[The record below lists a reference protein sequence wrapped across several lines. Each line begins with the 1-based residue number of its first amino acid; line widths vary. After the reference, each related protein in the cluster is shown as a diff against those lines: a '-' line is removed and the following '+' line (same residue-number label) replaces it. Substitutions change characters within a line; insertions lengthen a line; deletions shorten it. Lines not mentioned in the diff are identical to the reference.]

1 MHSLIDPLLLLWIPI
16 AVLPLAGAY
25 LFLVRRRA
33 LGFLETAVLIAVM
46 SLALIGFGVM
56 SLRTYGWAVFVAL
69 PFFIGF
75 GSVLLYGRNAPA
87 RPFRQYLAVASSA
100 LAFTGAGLLLFAMEG
115 AICLIMAAPLA
126 FVLTLLGVALGAS
139 LQPRFGK
146 SLSAPAAF
154 LCLLMTAPLLM
165 GAEAAAPRQAPTY
178 EVSTSMVIQAPPE
191 VIWKYVVVLPDL
203 AGPEEWIFRAGVAHP
218 VRTEIDG
225 SGAGVSR
232 RCILSTGP
240 MPETIEVWDEPR
252 LLRFKVLHSPPSMRE
267 LSPWGAIHPPHL
279 EGFYVS
285 KRGQFRLVP
294 LSGGRTLVVGTSW
307 YQHGLYPAGYWRLW
321 SDWVVH
327 QVHLRVLKGIKC
339 FSEKE
344 ALKQCSGRPNIV

>member
-1 MHSLIDPLLLLWIPI
+1 MHSLIDPSLLPWILIP
-16 AVLPLAGAY
+16 VLALAGAY
-25 LFLVRRRA
+25 LYLVRRRA
-33 LGFLETAVLIAVM
+33 LGFLETVVLIAAV

-56 SLRTYGWAVFVAL
+56 SLRTYGWAVFVAV

-75 GSVLLYGRNAPA
+75 GSVLLYGRNTPA
-87 RPFRQYLAVASSA
+87 RSFGKYLAVASSA
-100 LAFTGAGLLLFAMEG
+100 LVFVGAGLLLLAMEG
-115 AICLIMAAPLA
+115 AICLLMAAPLA
-126 FVLTLLGVALGAS
+126 FLLTLLGVALGFG
-139 LQPRFGK
+139 LRPRVGK

-154 LCLLMTAPLLM
+154 LLLLMATPLLM
-165 GAEAAAPRQAPTY
+165 GAEAATPRQAPTY

-191 VIWKYVVVLPDL
+191 VIWKHVVVLPEL

-252 LLRFKVLHSPPSMRE
+252 LLRFKVLHSPPPMRE

-294 LSGGRTLVVGTSW
+294 LSAGRTLVVGTSW
-307 YQHGLYPAGYWRLW
+307 YQHGLYPAAYWRLW

-327 QVHLRVLKGIKC
+327 QVHLRVLKGIKRL
-339 FSEKE
+339 SEE
-344 ALKQCSGRPNIV
+344 GMGRLAL